1 MNRKALGKGIEALIP
16 SFEKDTEKDTS
27 DDEHTTRTVDLLI
40 DEVVPNRLQP
50 RKDFDD
56 QKFTE
61 LERSI
66 QENGVLQPIIVQKGT
81 KGYELVVGERR
92 WRASKKSGLKKI
104 PAIIRK
110 VTATESLEFAL
121 IENLH
126 RQDLNPIEEAD
137 GYARLANDF
146 GLTQEKIAKRMGKSR
161 ESVANIMRLLKLPRR
176 VKEDMI
182 GGKLTMGH
190 ARALLGLNSEKD
202 IASLRKKILGQSLN
216 VRETEAQVNRNN
228 RNTEGPAKKRTKKD
242 IFIRNLET
250 ELERSLGTK
259 VGIVPRKKGGKLI
272 ITYYSDDDLERIRAM
287 FVQKIR

>member
-1 MNRKALGKGIEALIP
+1 MNRKALGKGLEALIP
-16 SFEKDTEKDTS
+16 NFETGAPDCER
-27 DDEHTTRTVDLLI
+27 TTGAVDLLI
-40 DEVVPNRLQP
+40 DEIAPNRLQP
-50 RKDFDD
+50 RKHFDD
-56 QKFTE
+56 EKFNE

-66 QENGVLQPIIVQKGT
+66 REHGVLQPVIVQKGV
-81 KGYELVVGERR
+81 KGYELIVGERR
-92 WRASKKSGLKKI
+92 WRAGKKAGLKKI
-104 PAIIRK
+104 PAIIRE
-110 VTATESLEFAL
+110 VTDTESLELAL
-121 IENLH
+121 IVNLN

-161 ESVANIMRLLKLPRR
+161 ESVANVMRLLKLPRQ

-182 GGKLTMGH
+182 SGRLTMGH
-190 ARALLGLNSEKD
+190 GRALLGLNSEKD

-216 VRETEAQVNRNN
+216 VRETEAQVNHNN
-228 RNTEGPAKKRTKKD
+228 RNTERPAKKRTKKD
-242 IFIRNLET
+242 IFIRNLEI

-287 FVQKIR
+287 FIQKIR